1 MAQFAVIGLGRFG
14 STASLELLR
23 LGHQVLGV
31 DADAKYI
38 NRLADKLSYAVIA
51 DATDEQA
58 LAELDLLRYE
68 AVLVAIGENLE
79 ASILCVLHLKNLGV
93 QQIWVKA
100 NSKSHHTILSRL
112 GVSRIIHPEEE
123 MGIKVAQ
130 ALNYP
135 MVNQYLALGNNQY
148 LVEIAL
154 IARLDGMPLNAL
166 LADAKHFTKAVLVK
180 RREQLFCPVAEDF
193 VLKSGDSL
201 VLAGPL
207 SILKALAPRLV

>member
-1 MAQFAVIGLGRFG
+1 M
-14 STASLELLR
+14 
-23 LGHQVLGV
+23 
-31 DADAKYI
+31 
-38 NRLADKLSYAVIA
+38 
-51 DATDEQA
+51 
-58 LAELDLLRYE
+58 
-68 AVLVAIGENLE
+68 
-79 ASILCVLHLKNLGV
+79 LHLKNLGV

-100 NSKSHHTILSRL
+100 TSKSHHTILSRL

-154 IARLDGMPLNAL
+154 IERLDGMTLSAL
-166 LADAKHFTKAVLVK
+166 LADAKHFTKAVLIK